1 MGRMLTINR
10 PVGHRLLPHTD
21 SLWVSPRGRRLLFR
35 QLNAHPE
42 RFDPAATAYS
52 FRASQCAVY
61 RDLLDAVMKE
71 APHRLDRIRCR
82 VLLAWPENDRVL
94 AFERYG
100 QPLLGALPGSELR
113 MLSDVGHRT

>member
-1 MGRMLTINR
+1 MFTINR

-21 SLWVSPRGRRLLFR
+21 SRWVSPRGRRLLFR

-42 RFDPAATAYS
+42 RLDPAATAYN

-71 APHRLDRIRCR
+71 ACGVGNGRTI
-82 VLLAWPENDRVL
+82 AWTAHDDEFSSR
-94 AFERYG
+94 
-100 QPLLGALPGSELR
+100 
-113 MLSDVGHRT
+113 VGH